1 MSLKLVKQV
10 MPERA
15 VKLLKH
21 ARWRLSKA
29 RREALRALG
38 EREFTRLLAEDLGLA
53 EGDAVLVHS
62 STDGLKLDFSFGRVL
77 ALLRSVVG
85 ERGTL
90 LFPTY
95 PSLPSYE
102 FLARGEVFDVR
113 RTPSYMG
120 LLTEYARRQPGAWRS
135 LHPTKSVCAVG
146 RLARELT
153 ATHHLSPYPY
163 DVPSPYRKLVELG
176 GKSVGLGVTTE
187 RMSLVH
193 CAEDELKDAFPVRT
207 YHPRL
212 FAARCLDYNGEPVT
226 VETYAHDLTK
236 MNHRIPRFVRRRLAA
251 ATCRDL
257 KIQGM
262 NFFRADAS
270 ALFDEMVRLARDE
283 GATIYRRTAARD

>member
-1 MSLKLVKQV
+1 MSIKVIKQV

-15 VKLLKH
+15 VKLLKN
-21 ARWRLSKA
+21 ARWRFQKA
-29 RREALRALG
+29 RREALPALT
-38 EREFTRLLAEDLGLA
+38 EADFVRLLAEDLELV

-77 ALLRSVVG
+77 ALIRTVVG
-85 ERGTL
+85 TRGTV

-95 PSLPSYE
+95 PGLPSYE

-120 LLTEYARRQPGAWRS
+120 LLTEYARRQPGAVRS

-163 DVPSPYRKLVELG
+163 DRPSPYRKLVELG
-176 GKSVGLGVTTE
+176 GKSVGLGVTSE

-193 CAEDELKDAFPVRT
+193 CAEDELREAFPVRT
-207 YHPRL
+207 YHPQL
-212 FAARCLDYNGEPVT
+212 FAARCIDEAGELVT
-226 VETYAHDLTK
+226 VETYAHNLSK
-236 MNHRIPRFVRRRLAA
+236 MNHHIPRFVRRHLSSSA
-251 ATCRDL
+251 CRDL
-257 KIQGM
+257 KIHGS
-262 NFFRADAS
+262 NFFRADA
-270 ALFDEMVRLARDE
+270 ARLFEEMVRCARE
-283 GATIYRRTAARD
+283 GVTIYPRSAARD